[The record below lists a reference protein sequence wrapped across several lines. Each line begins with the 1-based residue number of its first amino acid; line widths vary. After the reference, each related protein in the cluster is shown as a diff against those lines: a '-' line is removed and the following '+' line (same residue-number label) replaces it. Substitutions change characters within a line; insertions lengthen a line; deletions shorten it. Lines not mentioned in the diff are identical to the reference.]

1 MSTKK
6 YRIRLTTDEQQELN
20 ALVSRGRAAAY
31 KQTHARIL
39 LMSDESRSDG
49 GMKDADITSA
59 LGVGQSTVERI
70 RKRCVEEGV
79 ESALNRK
86 KQLRRRQ
93 KRLDGEGEARLIAM
107 ACGEPPEGRASWTL
121 KLLADQLV
129 ECEIVGTISTET
141 VRQALKKKR
150 TEAVAEAEL
159 VHPARSERGV
169 CVRDGR
175 RDGME
180 DVLEV
185 YQRPYD
191 GNEVLVCMDETSK
204 QQVKETRVP
213 RPAAPGLSAAYD
225 YEYERN
231 GVSSLF
237 MLFAPLDGWRRV
249 EVRERRTKVDWA
261 HVIKK
266 LVDEDYPD
274 RDRIV
279 LVMDNLNTH
288 KLSSLYEAF
297 EPAEARRIAERL
309 EIHYTPKHGSW
320 LNMAEIEIGVL
331 ARQCL
336 DRRIANQDIL
346 RGEVNAWQNQRNR
359 DVIRVDWRFTTE
371 DARIKLK
378 SLYPSIQ
385 KR

>member
-1 MSTKK
+1 MPTKK
-6 YRIRLTTDEQQELN
+6 YRIRLTTDEQTGTQRLG
-20 ALVSRGRAAAY
+20 LTRSAAAY

-93 KRLDGEGEARLIAM
+93 KRLDGAGEARLIAM

-129 ECEIVGTISTET
+129 ECEIVETISTET
-141 VRQALKKKR
+141 VRQALKKKKR

-159 VHPARSERGV
+159 VHPAPVRARSLVV
-169 CVRDGR
+169 CA
-175 RDGME
+175 ME

-213 RPAAPGLSAAYD
+213 RPAAPGLSAGI
-225 YEYERN
+225 R
-231 GVSSLF
+231 L
-237 MLFAPLDGWRRV
+237 
-249 EVRERRTKVDWA
+249 
-261 HVIKK
+261 
-266 LVDEDYPD
+266 
-274 RDRIV
+274 RIQSA
-279 LVMDNLNTH
+279 M
-288 KLSSLYEAF
+288 E
-297 EPAEARRIAERL
+297 
-309 EIHYTPKHGSW
+309 
-320 LNMAEIEIGVL
+320 
-331 ARQCL
+331 
-336 DRRIANQDIL
+336 
-346 RGEVNAWQNQRNR
+346 
-359 DVIRVDWRFTTE
+359 
-371 DARIKLK
+371 
-378 SLYPSIQ
+378 
-385 KR
+385 